1 MEKKEAQLL
10 SDILDEIL
18 QENNLDI
25 GLNASRAKEAW
36 REVMGESV
44 AQCTLSLN
52 FSKGTLYVQLS
63 SPVLRNELFMNRRQ
77 LIARLNAHIGR
88 EIVTNIH
95 LK

>member
-1 MEKKEAQLL
+1 MEKKDAQLL

-18 QENNLDI
+18 QQNNLDI

-36 REVMGESV
+36 REVMGEAV

-52 FSKGTLYVQLS
+52 FNKGTLYVQLS

-77 LIARLNAHIGR
+77 LVSRLNAHIGR
-88 EIVTNIH
+88 PIVENIH
-95 LK
+95 FK